1 MHSKP
6 KICAKQHVDK
16 HVVKMILES
25 AQMLCTTHHLHP
37 NQKTNYV
44 IPYKKSF
51 VNHPCTKWVRSS
63 ITNYKWL
70 VELTTALNG
79 EYRYRYDK
87 KVNHKSFDAIKNLP
101 LPDLPNDGLTRW
113 ARAMPIECKI
123 KDDVIA
129 SYRNY
134 YRMRKKKIL
143 KYTKRKIPVWIKEEH
158 KEI

>member
-87 KVNHKSFDAIKNLP
+87 KVNHKSFDAINNIP
-101 LPDLPNDGLTRW
+101 NFPDPEKDLQYYLDRYNDEPNYKDWFDRNFPDQT
-113 ARAMPIECKI
+113 IEEVVC
-123 KDDVIA
+123 
-129 SYRNY
+129 
-134 YRMRKKKIL
+134 
-143 KYTKRKIPVWIKEEH
+143 
-158 KEI
+158 